1 MRTNHIQH
9 RIHNQ
14 NFNTAL
20 AELREEIFGDL
31 DIFDLGNLVMLS
43 MMISTILSLAIYAV
57 AVYVL

>member
-14 NFNTAL
+14 NSNTAL
-20 AELREEIFGDL
+20 AELREEFFGDL
-31 DIFDLGNLVMLS
+31 DIFDFGNLAMLAL
-43 MMISTILSLAIYAV
+43 MISTILSLAIYAV

>member
-1 MRTNHIQH
+1 MRTNHIQTH
-9 RIHNQ
+9 IHNQ
-14 NFNTAL
+14 NSNTTL
-20 AELREEIFGDL
+20 AELREEFFGDL